1 MMESELEIVP
11 ADRRPARGLRA
22 LRLFRRRTDG
32 SVAVEFAML
41 SVPFLSL
48 IFAIFQTS
56 MVHITGQVLQTAV
69 TDASRLIMTGQAQNA
84 AMTKD
89 QFKTEICKRV
99 TALFNCNS
107 LLQLDVQ
114 TPTGGWAAA
123 TIAAP
128 PVVGGVIDSTQLNT
142 FDLGTQ
148 GSIVV
153 VRAMIAYPI
162 IVPLVGQS
170 FINLSGN
177 KLLIMASA
185 AFQNEPYS

>member
-1 MMESELEIVP
+1 MMEPEIKSVP
-11 ADRRPARGLRA
+11 APGRPARCLRA

-32 SVAVEFAML
+32 AVAVEFAML

-69 TDASRLIMTGQAQNA
+69 TDASRLVMTGQAQNSG
-84 AMTKD
+84 MTKA

-99 TALFNCNS
+99 TAMFNCEN

-114 TPTGGWAAA
+114 TPTGGWSAA

-128 PVVGGVIDSTQLNT
+128 PVVNGAIDPTQLTT
-142 FDLGTQ
+142 FNLGTQ

-162 IVPLVGQS
+162 VVPLVGQS
-170 FINLSGN
+170 FVNLAGN

>member
-1 MMESELEIVP
+1 MMESAPKSVP
-11 ADRRPARGLRA
+11 AGRWPARCVRA
-22 LRLFRRRTDG
+22 LRLFRRRSDG

-69 TDASRLIMTGQAQNA
+69 TDASRLIMTGQAQNG

-89 QFKTEICKRV
+89 QFKAEICKRV

-107 LLQLDVQ
+107 LLLLDVQ
-114 TPTGGWAAA
+114 TPVGGWAAA
-123 TIAAP
+123 SIADP
-128 PVVGGVIDSTQLNT
+128 PVVGGVIDPDQLNT
-142 FDLGTQ
+142 FNLGTQ

-170 FINLSGN
+170 FVNLSGN

-185 AFQNEPYS
+185 AFQNEPY

>member
-1 MMESELEIVP
+1 
-11 ADRRPARGLRA
+11 
-22 LRLFRRRTDG
+22 
-32 SVAVEFAML
+32 
-41 SVPFLSL
+41 
-48 IFAIFQTS
+48 

-69 TDASRLIMTGQAQNA
+69 TDASRLIMTGQAQNS

-142 FDLGTQ
+142 FNLGTQ

-170 FINLSGN
+170 FVNLSGN